1 MQEINIF
8 PVLTHKKQYLDLLLL
23 ADEQESMIDRYLER
37 GNMFVLEDKGVKA
50 VCVVTDEG
58 DGVCELKNIAVT
70 PGFQRQGYGKKL
82 INFLITHY
90 SGEYSLMIVG
100 TGDVPSAIGFYRS
113 CGFEYSHRIENFFID
128 NYDHLMVEEG
138 VMLKDMVYLKQM
150 ISGDIHPKSSPDRIP
165 TCGTPCNIR
174 QLSDQEYNQAARLSL
189 DVFIKCGTDDFDMDG
204 LETFKKFINSKE
216 LMNELTIFG
225 AFDNN
230 ELIGVIGT
238 KHNGTHISL
247 FFIHP
252 AYHRQGIGRKLFDYA
267 YSNQTIKQITVNSS
281 SYAVKFYESLGFSK
295 TAEEQ
300 ESNGLRYTSM
310 AKHS

>member
-8 PVLTHKKQYLDLLLL
+8 PVTTHKKQYLDLLLL

-37 GNMFVLEDKGVKA
+37 GDMFVLEDKGVKA
-50 VCVVTDEG
+50 ICVVTDEG

-70 PGFQRQGYGKKL
+70 PSSQRQGYGKKL

-90 SGEYSLMIVG
+90 SGKYSLMIVG

-138 VMLKDMVYLKQM
+138 VVLKDMVYLKQK
-150 ISGDIHPKSSPDRIP
+150 ISEDIHSKHSSGRIS
-165 TCGTPCNIR
+165 TCGTLCNIR
-174 QLSDQEYNQAARLSL
+174 QLSNQEYSQAATLSL
-189 DVFIKCGTDDFDMDG
+189 DVFIKCGKDDFDMEG
-204 LETFKKFINSKE
+204 LETFKKFIYSKE

-230 ELIGVIGT
+230 KLIGVIGT

-247 FFIHP
+247 FFIDP

-267 YSNQTIKQITVNSS
+267 YANQRLEQITVSSS
-281 SYAVKFYESLGFSK
+281 SYAVKFYESLGFSQ
-295 TAEEQ
+295 TAKEQ
-300 ESNGLRYTSM
+300 ESHGLRSTPM
-310 AKHS
+310 VRHS